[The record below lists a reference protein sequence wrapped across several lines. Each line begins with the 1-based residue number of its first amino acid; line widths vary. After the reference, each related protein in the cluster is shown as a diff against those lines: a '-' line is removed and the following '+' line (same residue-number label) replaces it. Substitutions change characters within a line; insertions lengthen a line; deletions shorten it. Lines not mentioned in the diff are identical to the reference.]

1 MLLTH
6 AVFVGVCCFECVGRR
21 QLFVFLVWKCL
32 GRLLV
37 FPVVLF
43 LVLGLSFGSLLNM
56 RFGSVLGL
64 FFRRHR
70 ADSARGM
77 GLTFCE
83 VLSSNFSRFWAQK
96 CESFWLRF
104 WLLFGRQAFFLLHLG
119 ILWKGPVTGVHFRV
133 FIDPL
138 FCFFRQILGS
148 FVRFFLN
155 QHAVKVP
162 FSEWILVCQGDKI
175 KCPMRPN
182 SGCPSSK
189 I

>member
-32 GRLLV
+32 GHLLV
-37 FPVVLF
+37 FPVVLS

-77 GLTFCE
+77 GLSFCE

-104 WLLFGRQAFFLLHLG
+104 WLLFGRQDLFFLHLG
-119 ILWKGPVTGVHFRV
+119 ILWQGPVTGVHFRV
-133 FIDPL
+133 FIDP
-138 FCFFRQILGS
+138 FFYFLGKS
-148 FVRFFLN
+148 LALSLVFF
-155 QHAVKVP
+155 
-162 FSEWILVCQGDKI
+162 
-175 KCPMRPN
+175 
-182 SGCPSSK
+182 
-189 I
+189 